1 MTSSQLEEYS
11 VFLTKDLAYID
22 RMVNR
27 LGLFDSQTEAILD
40 GARSEEDLMRALGRR
55 KFDLE
60 K

>member
-1 MTSSQLEEYS
+1 
-11 VFLTKDLAYID
+11 
-22 RMVNR
+22 MVNR